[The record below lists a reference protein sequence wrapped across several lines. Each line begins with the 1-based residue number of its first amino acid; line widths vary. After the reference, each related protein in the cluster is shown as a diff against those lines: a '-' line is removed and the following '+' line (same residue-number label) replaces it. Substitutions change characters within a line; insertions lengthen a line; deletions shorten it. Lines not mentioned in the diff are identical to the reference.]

1 MLEDRKI
8 NDVDIHLALPGGDDG
23 VTGDE
28 LGEDTTGG
36 LDTESERADIDE
48 DDIGSSL
55 STREDTSLDSGTV
68 GNSLIGVDTLGRLL
82 ATEELL
88 EELLD
93 LGNTGRTSDKD
104 DLNEEKVRD
113 VSRKSQGANKPHR
126 HPPS

>member
-1 MLEDRKI
+1 MLENRKI

-48 DDIGSSL
+48 DDIGSSF

-93 LGNTGRTSDKD
+93 LGDTGRTTNEN
-104 DLNEEKVRD
+104 DL
-113 VSRKSQGANKPHR
+113 RKR
-126 HPPS
+126 